1 MIIASLINMYQNL
14 TKFQYGRILT
24 RLRNDQSILNEAKSE
39 HKKELSEEGIIKY
52 ERKDDMLFG
61 EWQAQMMLEKGQ
73 TTEGVRVDK
82 KIVINPLF
90 KGNFGGKFQGKL
102 KYNGGNQVEYDD
114 DEGKLDLS
122 EIINGVGLSRGKI
135 W

>member
-1 MIIASLINMYQNL
+1 M
-14 TKFQYGRILT
+14 TKFQI
-24 RLRNDQSILNEAKSE
+24 DQDILNETKSE

-90 KGNFGGKFQGKL
+90 KGKIYL
-102 KYNGGNQVEYDD
+102 
-114 DEGKLDLS
+114 
-122 EIINGVGLSRGKI
+122 GVKI
-135 W
+135 LG

>member
-1 MIIASLINMYQNL
+1 M
-14 TKFQYGRILT
+14 TFGT
-24 RLRNDQSILNEAKSE
+24 KSE

-90 KGNFGGKFQGKL
+90 KGKFIL
-102 KYNGGNQVEYDD
+102 
-114 DEGKLDLS
+114 
-122 EIINGVGLSRGKI
+122 GVKMRVNSN
-135 W
+135 

>member
-1 MIIASLINMYQNL
+1 MIKASLINMYQNL
-14 TKFQYGRILT
+14 TKFKYGRILT
-24 RLRNDQSILNEAKSE
+24 RLRNDQSILNKAKSE

-90 KGNFGGKFQGKL
+90 KGNFGGKLGVNSNIMGGIKLNMMTMRVNQG
-102 KYNGGNQVEYDD
+102 
-114 DEGKLDLS
+114 
-122 EIINGVGLSRGKI
+122 
-135 W
+135 

>member
-1 MIIASLINMYQNL
+1 MIKASLINMYQNL
-14 TKFQYGRILT
+14 TKFKYGRILT
-24 RLRNDQSILNEAKSE
+24 RLRNDQSILNKAKSE
-39 HKKELSEEGIIKY
+39 HIKELSEEGIIKY

-90 KGNFGGKFQGKL
+90 KGNFGGILGVNSNIMGGIKLNMMTMRVNQG
-102 KYNGGNQVEYDD
+102 
-114 DEGKLDLS
+114 
-122 EIINGVGLSRGKI
+122 
-135 W
+135 

>member
-1 MIIASLINMYQNL
+1 M
-14 TKFQYGRILT
+14 TFGT
-24 RLRNDQSILNEAKSE
+24 KSE

-90 KGNFGGKFQGKL
+90 KGKFGGKL
-102 KYNGGNQVEYDD
+102 KYYGGNQVEYDD
-114 DEGKLDLS
+114 DEGKL
-122 EIINGVGLSRGKI
+122 GVS
-135 W
+135 

>member
-1 MIIASLINMYQNL
+1 MKFKLSFSTSSVTQKSIAYTQLNIKKDIN
-14 TKFQYGRILT
+14 
-24 RLRNDQSILNEAKSE
+24 
-39 HKKELSEEGIIKY
+39 EEGIIKY

-90 KGNFGGKFQGKL
+90 KGINDFKEIHRTVT
-102 KYNGGNQVEYDD
+102 VENITYPQMFRININIFILLSCYIVMFLLYDI
-114 DEGKLDLS
+114 S
-122 EIINGVGLSRGKI
+122 
-135 W
+135 